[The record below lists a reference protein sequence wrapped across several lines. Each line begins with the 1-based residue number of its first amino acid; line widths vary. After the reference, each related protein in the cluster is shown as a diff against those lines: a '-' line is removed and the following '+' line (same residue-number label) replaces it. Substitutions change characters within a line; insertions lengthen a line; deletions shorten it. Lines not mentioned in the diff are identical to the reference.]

1 MLAYFEKKYPWAAA
15 VKMGA
20 ESDPAKRLKDY
31 GYAVLDRLPPGAQRQ
46 ALLDQA
52 GLDADLI
59 GRFYDDKGDTSKWT
73 PADVK
78 RLQGGIEKLAGLV
91 KVPDAK
97 TQAEYDAARD
107 AKAQIEAQAARAAGS
122 TLDKIKGKEQR
133 YFEIKEQQ
141 GADAAKAYLKANPDL
156 GKYWDAKRAAE
167 KSAAYQKYYPEKK
180 QTAQEKEKSA
190 LSERYDLAEKKFGA
204 QVAAWADEYSALPKG
219 DARTA
224 WRKANP
230 QKWAKVQAY
239 YDFIYPKSSAA
250 KATGSSNYRRYVPLY
265 PPRTYSYGGGG
276 GRSYGGGGGG
286 GGIPIPPTMPPSR
299 MEPLAFD
306 TWTPQ
311 QFAEIAEQERKDDP
325 VFDTLVGVMF
335 GSDTLGLANQYYSMD
350 ATQRADWIAK
360 NPQAWARLM
369 RFLLWLMKQMGAK
382 TDYTG
387 MLKSIP
393 PNAPNA
399 PTPPPASVPAN
410 APALR

>member
-1 MLAYFEKKYPWAAA
+1 GW
-15 VKMGA
+15 
-20 ESDPAKRLKDY
+20 D
-31 GYAVLDRLPPGAQRQ
+31 AQ
-46 ALLDQA
+46 
-52 GLDADLI
+52 
-59 GRFYDDKGDTSKWT
+59 
-73 PADVK
+73 
-78 RLQGGIEKLAGLV
+78 E
-91 KVPDAK
+91 
-97 TQAEYDAARD
+97 
-107 AKAQIEAQAARAAGS
+107 AARAAS
-122 TLDKIKGKEQR
+122 PT
-133 YFEIKEQQ
+133 
-141 GADAAKAYLKANPDL
+141 
-156 GKYWDAKRAAE
+156 
-167 KSAAYQKYYPEKK
+167 YQKYSAKTDGGGTVSATGTEADRKITVTEADRKIAASQAQYEKQAK
-180 QTAQEKEKSA
+180 AKFGPDILDLNGQWGG
-190 LSERYDLAEKKFGA
+190 LSDAEKIAFKRDY
-204 QVAAWADEYSALPKG
+204 ADEYARLKG
-219 DARTA
+219 FWA
-224 WRKANP
+224 WRETFEKSNPEWTANRKA
-230 QKWAKVQAY
+230 QYGGTTKAAGGK
-239 YDFIYPKSSAA
+239 KTTA

-276 GRSYGGGGGG
+276 GGRSYGGGGGGG

-360 NPQAWARLM
+360 NPQAWARLL
-369 RFLLWLMKQMGAK
+369 RFLLWLMKQMGTK